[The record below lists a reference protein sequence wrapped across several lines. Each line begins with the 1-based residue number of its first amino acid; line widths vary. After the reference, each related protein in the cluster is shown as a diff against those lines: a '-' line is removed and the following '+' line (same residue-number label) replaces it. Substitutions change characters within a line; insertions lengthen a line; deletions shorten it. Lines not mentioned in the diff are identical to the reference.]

1 MIWDSAEA
9 FFNMGGYALYVW
21 GAVLVTFGL
30 MAVEVLILLARRR
43 SAISQAGRRD
53 PALHEDDEHES

>member
-21 GAVLVTFGL
+21 GAVSVTFGL
-30 MAVEVLILLARRR
+30 MAVEVMILLARRR
-43 SAISQAGRRD
+43 NALRQVGRRNG
-53 PALHEDDEHES
+53 PGMEEEHES